1 MDAKENLIQALT
13 RGAPE
18 RVPHQYEPTW
28 NRLAYDGAHP
38 QDWAVGAVFFDH
50 WGVGWERAEDDWGAT
65 PFPVVHPLA
74 DPAKLATYKPPNPD
88 DAGMTR
94 VMEGL
99 READKLHLG
108 HLPLGPFDRAWAL
121 AGMDNFLVMALT
133 DIDSARLI
141 VEMVTDYT
149 VRMSRRLVR
158 AGLEMC
164 WLTDDYGTERALM
177 MSPEIW
183 RALFKPALAE
193 IFSVWEDAG
202 RIVGLHSCGA
212 VGAIVGELVEIGLD
226 VLHPVQA
233 SCNDAAA
240 LKARWGDRLSF
251 WGGVSSRVLLEGTP
265 DDVRRETIRMM
276 GALGPGGGYVCGQ
289 DQTMPY
295 PEENIAALA
304 DAVERLGAYPL
315 NLPDV
320 SAADGGREKEPVT
333 PRV

>member
-1 MDAKENLIQALT
+1 MGPKENLIQALT

-28 NRLAYDGAHP
+28 DRLAYDGAHP
-38 QDWAVGAVFFDH
+38 QDWAGDEALFFDH
-50 WGVGWERAEDDWGAT
+50 WGVGWERTEDDWGAT
-65 PFPVVHPLA
+65 PFPAVHPLA
-74 DPAKLATYKPPNPD
+74 NLSKLATYKPPDPD
-88 DAGMTR
+88 EPGFTR
-94 VMEGL
+94 VLEGL
-99 READKLHLG
+99 REPGKLHLA

-121 AGMDNFLVMALT
+121 TGMDNFFVTALT

-141 VEMVTDYT
+141 VEMVTDYI

-177 MSPEIW
+177 MSPETW
-183 RALFKPALAE
+183 RKLFKPALAE
-193 IFSVWEDAG
+193 IFSVWKDAG
-202 RIVGLHSCGA
+202 RLIGLHSCGA
-212 VGAIVGELVEIGLD
+212 VGAIVGDLVEIGLD

-251 WGGVSSRVLLEGTP
+251 WGGVSSRVLLQGAP
-265 DDVRRETIRMM
+265 ADVQRETLRALK
-276 GALGPGGGYVCGQ
+276 ALGPDGGYVCGQ

-295 PEENIAALA
+295 PEANIAALA
-304 DAVERLGAYPL
+304 ETVERFGAYPL
-315 NLPDV
+315 DLPEAV
-320 SAADGGREKEPVT
+320 PPTG
-333 PRV
+333 